1 MLDPLRPRAK
11 TTIAVNAR
19 LLEQAPSQSRR
30 GAEPP
35 RRRSLLEPLSGL
47 PGGVAG
53 GLEEHLKRHAPPAA
67 NDADRTA
74 KRLTK
79 AHPKGV
85 GYVGDAM
92 ELASAEDKGRAV
104 AGIVGGRVG
113 GLIGASIPPQLLT
126 VPIGSVVGS
135 WAGQQAYDRRGPL
148 VNAAKAELATL
159 RDQLGRELKRYA
171 PYDLQDRIAR
181 R

>member
-1 MLDPLRPRAK
+1 M
-11 TTIAVNAR
+11 
-19 LLEQAPSQSRR
+19 
-30 GAEPP
+30 
-35 RRRSLLEPLSGL
+35 
-47 PGGVAG
+47 
-53 GLEEHLKRHAPPAA
+53 
-67 NDADRTA
+67 
-74 KRLTK
+74 
-79 AHPKGV
+79 

-104 AGIVGGRVG
+104 AGIVGGRLG